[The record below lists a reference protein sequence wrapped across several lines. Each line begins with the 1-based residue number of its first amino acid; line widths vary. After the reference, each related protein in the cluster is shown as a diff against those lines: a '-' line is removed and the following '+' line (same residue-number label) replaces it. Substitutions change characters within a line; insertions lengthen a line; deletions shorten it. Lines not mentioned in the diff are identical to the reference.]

1 MGIARSTVFRFPC
14 CGIGMEHEAYMYLN
28 DDLFLVLIRASNGQ
42 RFSTGNARRWKATV
56 SGSTMLQDVG
66 GL

>member
-1 MGIARSTVFRFPC
+1 ML
-14 CGIGMEHEAYMYLN
+14 CGIGMEHEAYRYLN

-56 SGSTMLQDVG
+56 SGSTMLQGVG